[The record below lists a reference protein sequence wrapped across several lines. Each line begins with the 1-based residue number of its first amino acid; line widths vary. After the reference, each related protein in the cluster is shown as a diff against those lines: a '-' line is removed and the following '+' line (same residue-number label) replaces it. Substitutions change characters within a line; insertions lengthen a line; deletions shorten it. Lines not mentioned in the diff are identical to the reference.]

1 MNENNTQ
8 VITTTTNDNMITITL
23 TYGQQQNAATEKPE
37 ITPEELD
44 ELAHEAGYLTKE
56 EAEDLISEAR
66 QNALSDANEEEF
78 ECEANDRGYYTIEE
92 ALYNADDYD
101 FNEEA
106 EKRGY
111 IGEEDLGSVIEEVR
125 GEERESLE
133 DRGWVGPESS
143 EGVWETAANDR
154 GYYRKDQI
162 IDSADLDELIEAI
175 NSRLGS
181 KLMTEEGWREQ
192 ATEDGWQCPEQV
204 AQTIADTIAELKN
217 QIATLLQ
224 NEQLNY
230 LQNA

>member
-37 ITPEELD
+37 ITPVELD

-78 ECEANDRGYYTIEE
+78 ECEANDRGYY
-92 ALYNADDYD
+92 
-101 FNEEA
+101 
-106 EKRGY
+106 
-111 IGEEDLGSVIEEVR
+111 
-125 GEERESLE
+125 
-133 DRGWVGPESS
+133 
-143 EGVWETAANDR
+143 
-154 GYYRKDQI
+154 RKDQI
-162 IDSADLDELIEAI
+162 IDNADIDELIEAI